1 MSNDSYTEVSSQSW
15 FGRIGNAFKGILVG
29 LILVAV
35 AFGLLFW
42 NEGRAVKRYKTLK
55 EGGGAVVSVAADR
68 VDPGNEGKLVH
79 LSGKAITSETLTD
92 PAFGVTSQAIKLRR
106 VAEMYQWKEES
117 RSEEKKKLGGGT
129 ETTTTYSYNKT
140 WSKDLI
146 SSGGFKVSEG
156 HQNPGQMPYQSV
168 EQAAAV
174 VTLGAFTLSGSLV
187 ARMDDYTP
195 LALGSGFSL
204 PADLAAKGKASGDTI
219 YLGRDQGAPQVGD
232 MRLSFQEVRPMEI
245 SLVARQVNA
254 TFEPYQT
261 QAGGTIELL
270 ATGTHTAEAMF
281 QEAQKSNA
289 ILTWALRIGGL
300 FLMFI
305 GLQLI
310 LGPLSV
316 LADVVPLFG
325 SIVGAGTGLIA
336 ALVAAVLSFCTIA
349 VAWIVYRPLIGISLL
364 VVAGAVTFLAV
375 TRMRKAPRAA
385 TAAPPPP
392 PPPPAA

>member
-92 PAFGVTSQAIKLRR
+92 PAFGVASQAIKLRR

-129 ETTTTYSYNKT
+129 ETTTTYSYNKV

-156 HQNPGQMPYQSV
+156 HQNPGQMPYQSA
-168 EQAAAV
+168 EQVAAV

-385 TAAPPPP
+385 PAAPPPP